1 MTAADANE
9 AVGLAGHG
17 VLADVVVGLEVLLEL
32 ALVLDGLLA
41 VDADGRLTGRGLG
54 GRGE

>member
-1 MTAADANE
+1 LTAADANE

-41 VDADGRLTGRGLG
+41 VDADGRLTGREVG